1 MVSKAQNRGSGSGC
15 FIRFLAM
22 VVLGY
27 LLISWLPR
35 CAQEIPQMAGNAAS
49 NAEHG
54 VTSAASNSLA
64 KLGRGLLNRVESLF
78 GAQSPAEQFQ
88 QVCEH
93 IPVEGVDKVC
103 PYFTSA
109 LQGATEAQVAQTACY
124 LTAVGKAPNGQQ
136 NLQSIRQT
144 CPQTPNNASAFQAC
158 VQNYVSNYAEP
169 GDVSNCL
176 SSSEQQFE
184 SEVHTMTEPIA
195 CIPGLPKSWCTT
207 QSSSASTTQSSAPS
221 ATRTDVN
228 YLNCL
233 QNYYLSP
240 AVKAAVGSSCGT
252 SVNASNAAC
261 VKGQLQSF
269 NYPGQ
274 TQLGQQYVQY
284 CDAQPQ

>member
-1 MVSKAQNRGSGSGC
+1 MASKAKSRGSGSGC
-15 FIRFLAM
+15 FMRFLFL
-22 VVLGY
+22 VVIGY
-27 LLISWLPR
+27 LLISWLPQ
-35 CAQEIPQMAGNAAS
+35 CAQELPQLAGNAA
-49 NAEHG
+49 HG
-54 VTSAASNSLA
+54 VAGAAANSLSN
-64 KLGRGLLNRVESLF
+64 LGRHLLNRVESLF
-78 GAQSPAEQFQ
+78 GAESPAEQFQ

-124 LTAVGKAPNGQQ
+124 LTAIGKAPNGQQ
-136 NLQSIRQT
+136 TLQTVRQT
-144 CPQTPNNASAFQAC
+144 CPQTPNNAAAFQTC

-169 GDVSNCL
+169 GDVANCL

-207 QSSSASTTQSSAPS
+207 QSSSAPTTQPGVP
-221 ATRTDVN
+221 TRTDPN

-233 QNYYLSP
+233 QNYYQSP

-252 SVNASNAAC
+252 AVNAGNAAC
-261 VKGQLQSF
+261 VTGALQSF

-274 TQLGQQYVQY
+274 SQLGQQYVQY
-284 CDAQPQ
+284 CGAQPQ

>member
-1 MVSKAQNRGSGSGC
+1 M
-15 FIRFLAM
+15 RFL
-22 VVLGY
+22 VGIVLVY
-27 LLISWLPR
+27 LLVSWLPR
-35 CAQEIPQMAGNAAS
+35 CAQELPQLAGNAAS
-49 NAEHG
+49 H
-54 VTSAASNSLA
+54 AASGVANAAGNSLSN
-64 KLGRGLLNRVESLF
+64 LGRRLLNRVESLF
-78 GAQSPAEQFQ
+78 GAQSPAEQFE
-88 QVCEH
+88 QVCDH

-109 LQGATEAQVAQTACY
+109 LQGATEAQVAQSACY
-124 LTAVGKAPNGQQ
+124 LTAVGNAPNGRQT
-136 NLQSIRQT
+136 LQSIRQT

-158 VQNYVSNYAEP
+158 VQNYVSNYVEP

-176 SSSEQQFE
+176 AGSEQQFE

-207 QSSSASTTQSSAPS
+207 QSSSPSTAAAGAPT
-221 ATRTDVN
+221 TRTDVN
-228 YLNCL
+228 CLNCL
-233 QNYYLSP
+233 QKYYLTP
-240 AVKAAVGSSCGT
+240 AVKAATGSSCGT